1 MSSRRHQRTCGW
13 RCSQLM
19 AIWFELMEMSGKI
32 MGQINGIK
40 LNLITEITLKFK
52 RKQVEIE

>member
-1 MSSRRHQRTCGW
+1 
-13 RCSQLM
+13 
-19 AIWFELMEMSGKI
+19 MEMSGKI